1 VARVTFQKYEGLGN
15 DFILV
20 ELAKERLAPGV
31 VQRLCD
37 RHFGIGADGVLLV
50 GPPRSSGAIATM
62 TVVNA
67 DGSEPEMCGNGLRC
81 VAVYLAAREGREAA
95 EFHVDTDAGLLR
107 CKVSG
112 GEVEVDMGRLV
123 DKGAVEVPIA
133 GKVHRF
139 ARISA
144 GNPHAITFEPYGA
157 REIDEVGPL
166 VATAALFPE
175 GTNVEFARLEDD
187 GSIDLVVWERGVGRT
202 LACGTGA
209 CATVLAACL
218 QGKRSFDEPT
228 TVRLPGGSLRV
239 SVARDSLAATMRG
252 PARFVFR
259 GEVTVP

>member
-20 ELAKERLAPGV
+20 ELPKESLAPAV

-50 GPPRSSGAIATM
+50 GPPRTPRAAATM
-62 TVVNA
+62 TVLNA

-81 VAVYLAAREGREAA
+81 VALHLAAQADRDEA
-95 EFHVDTDAGLLR
+95 EFLVDTDAGTLS

-112 GEVEVDMGRLV
+112 GNVEVDMGRLV
-123 DKGAVEVPIA
+123 DQGTVEVAIA
-133 GKVHRF
+133 GKTHRF
-139 ARISA
+139 SRISA
-144 GNPHAITFEPYGA
+144 GNPHAVTFESYREP
-157 REIDEVGPL
+157 EIDEVGPL
-166 VATAALFPE
+166 VATAPVFPE
-175 GTNVEFARLEDD
+175 GTNVEFAQLADD

-209 CATVLAACL
+209 CATVASACL
-218 QGKRSFDEPT
+218 QGKRSFGEPT

-239 SVARDSLAATMRG
+239 SVARDTLAATMRG
-252 PARFVFR
+252 PARLVFR